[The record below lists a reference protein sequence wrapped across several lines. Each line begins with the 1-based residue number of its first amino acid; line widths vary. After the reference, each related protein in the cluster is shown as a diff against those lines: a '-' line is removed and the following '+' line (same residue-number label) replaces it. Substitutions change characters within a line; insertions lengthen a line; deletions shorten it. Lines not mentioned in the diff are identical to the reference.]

1 MTCADSPPADDD
13 AILAVCL
20 TAALY
25 HGAVAEKPA
34 PGRSRAGATAQH
46 VATIIQAAE
55 DAAQAMRTEAE
66 QRVNQRIAEGERAA
80 QYRVQAA
87 EEEAVEIAEA
97 AQEEAARLRRDS
109 QAQFEQAKTTATSE
123 ALTIVANAQEHADA
137 AVKQASEAAEAS
149 RQDSERRSRELLLD
163 ARAAAD
169 GVRAEGLE
177 LVGNLRQMG
186 DSLRSNAE
194 RLLQDVQLIH
204 TRMVAT
210 LDNADSPA
218 GTPVGSSR
226 PGDGRPSRSSPTS
239 SLNGPRSSGRA
250 ARNVQDEVDVPEFIP
265 PA

>member
-87 EEEAVEIAEA
+87 EEEAVETVEA
-97 AQEEAARLRRDS
+97 AQEGGPRRQEGQRARRGQPPGFR
-109 QAQFEQAKTTATSE
+109 APFP
-123 ALTIVANAQEHADA
+123 
-137 AVKQASEAAEAS
+137 
-149 RQDSERRSRELLLD
+149 
-163 ARAAAD
+163 RAAARRPRRRRRRPCR
-169 GVRAEGLE
+169 GSGAG
-177 LVGNLRQMG
+177 GQ
-186 DSLRSNAE
+186 
-194 RLLQDVQLIH
+194 
-204 TRMVAT
+204 
-210 LDNADSPA
+210 PA
-218 GTPVGSSR
+218 S
-226 PGDGRPSRSSPTS
+226 DGRLAALQRRAPAAR
-239 SLNGPRSSGRA
+239 RAIGRA
-250 ARNVQDEVDVPEFIP
+250 HV
-265 PA
+265 

>member
-55 DAAQAMRTEAE
+55 
-66 QRVNQRIAEGERAA
+66 
-80 QYRVQAA
+80 
-87 EEEAVEIAEA
+87 EEAVEIVEA

-163 ARAAAD
+163 APAAAD

-250 ARNVQDEVDVPEFIP
+250 ARNVQDEVEVAEFIP